1 MRLVADDGLEQ
12 MRTAIERRRV
22 EASRH
27 PRPFQRSSSP
37 DPEAAPDAAEMTT
50 DPQISAAPA
59 LEDQPV
65 ASPSPR
71 KRPSAPSPKRAATP
85 LAKPE
90 STSPEAGMSAL
101 NTTYV
106 RPSQLSWLRE
116 IRAAALVEGVSVSA
130 SDIVR
135 VALDRLKREGAWPN
149 LKEELLRE
157 YRARASRKPE
167 VRSRQ
172 PG

>member
-12 MRTAIERRRV
+12 MRAAIERRRV

-37 DPEAAPDAAEMTT
+37 DPQAAPDGAEMTA
-50 DPQISAAPA
+50 DSQITAPA
-59 LEDQPV
+59 PEKQPV

-71 KRPSAPSPKRAATP
+71 KQPSAANPKRAGAP
-85 LAKPE
+85 LPKPE
-90 STSPEAGMSAL
+90 TTSPEAGMSAL

-135 VALDRLKREGAWPN
+135 VALDRLKREGAWPD